1 MKKVILSINALKA
14 MSFLVQ
20 TVLSP
25 RHTVIA
31 VQDVV
36 TGMKELKKK
45 AKVDV
50 VIIDIDNNTMENLE
64 FIQHIKTSRLYA
76 NCMTLVLGS
85 SRTIKENYMELTDVD
100 QVFHKPFSPQL
111 LVEYINDSKNI
122 KLVSF
127 S

>member
-1 MKKVILSINALKA
+1 